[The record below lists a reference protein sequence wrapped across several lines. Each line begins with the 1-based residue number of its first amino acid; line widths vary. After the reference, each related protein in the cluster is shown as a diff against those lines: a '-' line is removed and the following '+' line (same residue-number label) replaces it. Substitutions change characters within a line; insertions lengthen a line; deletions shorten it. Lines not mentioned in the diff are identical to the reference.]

1 MNRSEYQEEYCG
13 LKGKGKGGAG
23 GSGDGQGGLTPCKYN
38 EDIQPVGGR
47 TQANYRDEMNSKRE
61 EIQEATMG
69 GTGIANATA
78 PATTTATEGGEDTQI
93 PLGKSVYVEDYTNEL
108 ALDAEKQRVQ
118 QNLEK
123 TAFEMP
129 YDPDFYKRGMLY
141 MYRSSEI
148 SGPNMPFVPPVMQ
161 SQ

>member
-13 LKGKGKGGAG
+13 MKGKGKGGGG
-23 GSGDGQGGLTPCKYN
+23 GSGDGPGGLTPCKYN

-47 TQANYRDEMNSKRE
+47 VQAKYRDEMNSKRE

-69 GTGIANATA
+69 GIGPANTTA
-78 PATTTATEGGEDTQI
+78 PATTAATEGGEEQI

-108 ALDAEKQRVQ
+108 ALDAEKERVQ
-118 QNLEK
+118 QNLGK
-123 TAFEMP
+123 TVYEMP
-129 YDPDFYKRGMLY
+129 YDPDFHRRGKLY

-161 SQ
+161 SK